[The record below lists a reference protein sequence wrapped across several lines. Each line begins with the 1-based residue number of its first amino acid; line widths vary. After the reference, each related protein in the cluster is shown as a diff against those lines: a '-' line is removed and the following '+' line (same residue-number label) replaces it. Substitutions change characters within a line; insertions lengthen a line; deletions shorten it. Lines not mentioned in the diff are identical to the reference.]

1 MMPDTRYRETRSMPV
16 RVQIAALIFMMVQ
29 GVLFGVGIVTILA
42 TPLSAWAMQLIPALV
57 VVSLAV
63 SIPVS
68 WMIAPRLRLRHC
80 KVRPLRE
87 KFGSWAGLAWA
98 TAKAVF
104 VPATPRTWPPRPVW
118 RLNPRTCMAA
128 CHAGP
133 CDRYRWPR
141 WRRMPTIKQS
151 LSGPKFLQP
160 AIFAMTRR
168 RR

>member
-1 MMPDTRYRETRSMPV
+1 MPDTRYRETRSMPV

-80 KVRPLRE
+80 KVR
-87 KFGSWAGLAWA
+87 LA
-98 TAKAVF
+98 TQ
-104 VPATPRTWPPRPVW
+104 
-118 RLNPRTCMAA
+118 
-128 CHAGP
+128 H
-133 CDRYRWPR
+133 
-141 WRRMPTIKQS
+141 
-151 LSGPKFLQP
+151 
-160 AIFAMTRR
+160 
-168 RR
+168 